1 MLKND
6 STRAARARQPHA
18 PDFGEPIRRWVN
30 LPVTQER
37 ACELV
42 DLLTRYD
49 DADIK
54 DALIELICGLVPHPP
69 SDDKYTLDERSL
81 AGSAALMRVFADTR
95 RAGNELGAYVV
106 RLKCA
111 EWE

>member
-6 STRAARARQPHA
+6 STRSMPARHARPPH
-18 PDFGEPIRRWVN
+18 DDEPLRRWIN
-30 LPVTQER
+30 LPVTAER

-49 DADIK
+49 DGEIK
-54 DALIELICGLVPHPP
+54 DALIELICGLTPHPP

-81 AGSAALMRVFADTR
+81 AGTAALMRVFADTH
-95 RAGNELGAYVV
+95 RAENELGAYVV
-106 RLKCA
+106 HLKCA
-111 EWE
+111 QWE